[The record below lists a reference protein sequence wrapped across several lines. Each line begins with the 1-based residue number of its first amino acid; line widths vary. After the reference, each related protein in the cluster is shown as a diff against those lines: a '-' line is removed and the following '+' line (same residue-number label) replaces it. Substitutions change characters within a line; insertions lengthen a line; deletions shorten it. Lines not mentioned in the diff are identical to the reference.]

1 MKKVYSIDNNNIIW
15 QSYTMTIDLVLDVVM
30 RQMPEAGIACIMIGG
45 HAVNH
50 YGVIRATQD
59 IDFMIASPQAD
70 AVKQIMR
77 EAGFTNIAV
86 HETVM
91 FFSQPNSPL
100 RVDFLK
106 IAPDTMQKLLANAV
120 KTRYAGSHPVTV
132 PRLHDLL
139 AMKLFALTTGGP
151 KRRDKDFGDIV
162 NLVIENGVDVDG
174 ELGSL
179 CAEFGT
185 DALFDE
191 LKARIEELRHA

>member
-1 MKKVYSIDNNNIIW
+1 
-15 QSYTMTIDLVLDVVM
+15 MTIDLVLDVVM
-30 RQMPEAGIACIMIGG
+30 RQMPDAGIKCIMIGG

-70 AVKQIMR
+70 TARQIMR
-77 EAGFTNIAV
+77 DAGFTNIAV

-91 FFSQPNSPL
+91 FFSRPDSPL

-106 IAPDTMQKLLANAV
+106 IAPDTMLKLMANAV
-120 KTRYAGSHPVTV
+120 KTQYAGVQAVMV

-174 ELGSL
+174 ELRSL
-179 CAEFGT
+179 CHEFGT
-185 DALFDE
+185 NAVFDE
-191 LKARIEELRHA
+191 LQARIEELRHA

>member
-1 MKKVYSIDNNNIIW
+1 V
-15 QSYTMTIDLVLDVVM
+15 
-30 RQMPEAGIACIMIGG
+30 GIIGG

-70 AVKQIMR
+70 AVRQIMR
-77 EAGFTNIAV
+77 DAGFTNIAM

-91 FFSQPNSPL
+91 FFSRPDSPL

-106 IAPDTMQKLLANAV
+106 IAPDTMQKLMANAV
-120 KTRYAGSHPVTV
+120 KTQYAGSQAVTV

-139 AMKLFALTTGGP
+139 AMKLFALNTGGP

-162 NLVIENGVDVDG
+162 NLVIENGVEVDG
-174 ELGSL
+174 ELKAL
-179 CAEFGT
+179 CQEFGT
-185 DALFDE
+185 DALYTD
-191 LKARIEELRHA
+191 LRTRIEELRHA